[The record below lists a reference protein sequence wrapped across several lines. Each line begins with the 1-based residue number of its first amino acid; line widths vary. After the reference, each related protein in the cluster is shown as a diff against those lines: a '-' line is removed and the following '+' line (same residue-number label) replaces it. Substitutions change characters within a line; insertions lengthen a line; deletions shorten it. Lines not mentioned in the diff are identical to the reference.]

1 MGRQRSQGGPVTE
14 PNKAKTGTVYVLI
27 DPRNNRVRYVGATTK
42 TLKAR
47 LQGHMTRAATRVK
60 AWIDD
65 LAADG
70 LSPRIEPIDEGIPE
84 SQLRD
89 REREEITRRLIAG
102 DRLLNEA
109 ATAQGRRHLEQRC
122 EEERIEHERLAWEH
136 VANQVRSIV
145 GGPLAP
151 GDVAPIPINPKVMA
165 DYRALLRA
173 REEAARIPAAT
184 EFERAEQAARLERA
198 HEKISEALWR
208 SVQPSWGELRGIAD
222 RSFDYLLEGRVY
234 AAFKKPWADLQD
246 LPRYLALIPWGIM
259 AVGPWAALAERAGMD
274 ITSTEFIDWV
284 SDDADVRDALHVLLV
299 RAGGRMGPLS
309 ALDNFNNLSRPSTGL
324 VAMTAA
330 HSEGFEL
337 PRVLNGQVVAFL
349 DSIVRDGQL
358 TPAMGDLLQRLDR
371 GALDRLLGPNIAAGV
386 DAQLSLQP
394 GTSVDVLTA
403 VLEKSTALHVDSL
416 RRIVNRAKGKF
427 PTVETPDFRLFVGN
441 TVPMLRAITASLVVS
456 GAIPA
461 PADRKPAE
469 VVNDVRALWCGDRSE
484 IGWAA

>member
-1 MGRQRSQGGPVTE
+1 MTE

-27 DPRNNRVRYVGATTK
+27 DPRDDRVRYVGATTQM
-42 TLKAR
+42 LKDR
-47 LQGHMTRAATRVK
+47 LQGHMTRAAARVK

-70 LSPRIEPIDEGIPE
+70 LTPRIEPISEGVPE

-109 ATAQGRRHLEQRC
+109 ATAQGRRHIERRS
-122 EEERIEHERLAWEH
+122 EEERIERERSAWEH

-151 GDVAPIPINPKVMA
+151 GDVAPIPISPTVMT
-165 DYRALLRA
+165 DYQALLRA
-173 REEAARIPAAT
+173 RDEAARVPAAT
-184 EFERAEQAARLERA
+184 EFERAVQKTQFDRA
-198 HEKISEALWR
+198 HEQISEALWR
-208 SVQPSWGELRGIAD
+208 SVQPFWGELRGIAD
-222 RSFDYLLEGRVY
+222 RRFDEVLEGRVY
-234 AAFKKPWADLQD
+234 AAFKEPWADLED
-246 LPRYLALIPWGIM
+246 LPRYLALLPWGIM

-274 ITSTEFIDWV
+274 ITGAEFIDWV
-284 SDDADVRDALHVLLV
+284 SDDVDVREALHVLLV

-324 VAMTAA
+324 IAMTAA
-330 HSEGFEL
+330 HSTSFEL

-349 DSIVRDGQL
+349 ESIVRDGQL

-371 GALDRLLGPNIAAGV
+371 GALDRLLGPNIVAGV
-386 DAQLSLQP
+386 DAQLGLPAGAS
-394 GTSVDVLTA
+394 TDVLTL
-403 VLEKSTALHVDSL
+403 VLERSTAQNMDSL
-416 RRIVNRAKGKF
+416 RRIVNRAKGRF
-427 PTVETPDFRLFVGN
+427 PTVETPDFRFFVGN
-441 TVPMLRAITASLVVS
+441 TVPMLRSITASLVAS
-456 GAIPA
+456 GAIPS
-461 PADRKPAE
+461 PADQTPAE
-469 VVNDVRALWCGDRSE
+469 VVAEVRTLWHGDRSE